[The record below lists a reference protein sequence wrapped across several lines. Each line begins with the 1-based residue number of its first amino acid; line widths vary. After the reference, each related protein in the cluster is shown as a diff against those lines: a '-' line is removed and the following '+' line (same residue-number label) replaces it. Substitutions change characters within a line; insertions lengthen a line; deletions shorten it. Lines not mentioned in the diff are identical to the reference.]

1 MTDLVKQ
8 AWARVKEKL
17 DAVQRHSEPF
27 EAVWQ
32 AIGEFE
38 SVATSLE
45 RGSVAESVA
54 LAVPAG
60 RTMAHKMAEDAD
72 ALRR

>member
-1 MTDLVKQ
+1 MTDAIKQ

-38 SVATSLE
+38 ALATGLD
-45 RGSVAESVA
+45 RGSVAEAVA
-54 LAVPAG
+54 LVVPAG
-60 RTMAHKMAEDAD
+60 RSMAHKMAEDAD